1 MENFWTLGNDSLIT
15 MSVLPKVA
23 EDKNLN
29 DLYVQRK
36 LLESTEGSYT
46 DFQNCEITY
55 TQAKDSYRIITTS
68 YFPESKAAVYITKL
82 LTRNTEGGF
91 DYFSISTYQT
101 AYLKNPS
108 YFDKIVKSYR

>member
-1 MENFWTLGNDSLIT
+1 

-23 EDKNLN
+23 ENQLLN

-46 DFQNCEITY
+46 DFQNCEISY
-55 TQAKDSYRIITTS
+55 TQAKDSYKLVSTS
-68 YFPESKAAVYITKL
+68 FFPESNINVCLTKL
-82 LTRNTEGGF
+82 LTRNADGGF

-101 AYLKNPS
+101 AYLKSPS
-108 YFDKIVKSYR
+108 YFDKIVKSYK